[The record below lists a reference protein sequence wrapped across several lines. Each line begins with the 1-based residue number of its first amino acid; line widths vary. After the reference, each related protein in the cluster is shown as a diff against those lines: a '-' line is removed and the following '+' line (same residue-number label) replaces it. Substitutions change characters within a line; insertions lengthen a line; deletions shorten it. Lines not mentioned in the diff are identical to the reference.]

1 MLGGAVLTLAGLREP
16 PARGLAIGVAAQAIG
31 TAYALARDE
40 TEGAYAG
47 LGMTLATVLTGL
59 LMPTLWHALQ

>member
-1 MLGGAVLTLAGLREP
+1 MLGGFVLTMAGLRDP
-16 PARGLAIGVAAQAIG
+16 RVRGLATGVAAQGIG

-47 LGMTLATVLTGL
+47 LGMTLAAVLTGL
-59 LMPTLWHALQ
+59 LLPTLWDAWR